1 MVKIEEYDSVELI
14 VQIKQSNHD
23 AFAKF
28 FRKNYPMVISY
39 IYQYI
44 KDKETSQDLAQDV
57 FVNLWNYRAKLS
69 PSRPPHG
76 ILKTISK
83 RLALNELRKISHNI
97 NARDI
102 YWNKMQ
108 TLHNPVEDQLLY
120 DELFELTHQA
130 VASLPLRQQ
139 EVFRLSREQGLSHE
153 EIANTLRISKST
165 VNNLLVQAIKT
176 VKKALIESE
185 LPFVLLFLFLNWILV
200 NNKGIL

>member
-76 ILKTISK
+76 ILKTIAK
-83 RLALNELRKISHNI
+83 RLALNELRSIAYSNQ
-97 NARDI
+97 ARA
-102 YWNKMQ
+102 YFWNRTQ
-108 TLHNPVEDQLLY
+108 TLQNPVADQLHY
-120 DELFELTHQA
+120 NELLRLANQA
-130 VASLPLRQQ
+130 ITSLPHRQQ
-139 EVFRLSREQGLSHE
+139 EVFRLSREEGLSHE
-153 EIANTLRISKST
+153 EIASTLRISKNT
-165 VNNLLVQAIKT
+165 VNNLLVRAIKT
-176 VKKALIESE
+176 VKNALKESE
-185 LPFVLLFLFLNWILV
+185 IPFFLLFLFIY
-200 NNKGIL
+200 